1 MKNIFSKFLTRKT
14 RTKLGWGNTSEFGG
28 LISPTK
34 PLAIVDEP
42 VEFTSTVDFANATV
56 TGLSTDNYLEY
67 TGMVRFNGVSD
78 APVVTVFKNTLS
90 GNPVWTKD
98 ADGIYS
104 ITLAGAF
111 PYSKTWVMANTSIPT
126 ANTSTFSELLYFYKD
141 SSNSNVITIIN
152 NDLKVTVS
160 DIDRITSDVHVAFQ
174 IRVYP

>member
-67 TGMVRFNGVSD
+67 TGIVRFNGPGG
-78 APVVTVFKNTLS
+78 APVVTIFKNTL
-90 GNPVWTKD
+90 GGTPVWTQP
-98 ADGIYS
+98 ATGAYN
-104 ITLAGAF
+104 ITLSNAF
-111 PYSKTWVMANTSIPT
+111 PSDKTWIVANTGIKTLESSFKNVLKIYNGT
-126 ANTSTFSELLYFYKD
+126 ANA
-141 SSNSNVITIIN
+141 ITIVN
-152 NDLKVTVS
+152 VDLTQSGEGPHAIVS
-160 DIDRITSDVHVAFQ
+160 DLQMAFQ